1 MALSQEARLRPPVG
15 GHFPGAVSECYVTV
29 TVKITITKV
38 PIQSMLKLG
47 VPEGNLAGFVV
58 CVF

>member
-15 GHFPGAVSECYVTV
+15 RHFPGAVSECYVA
-29 TVKITITKV
+29 VKITITKV